1 MAEKEQN
8 YREAAGH
15 YERAWRLGMD
25 PAATS
30 SSSSSSSSATARAQ
44 PALGYKLAFQY
55 MKCKQYADA
64 IDVCHQVLAAHPNY
78 PRIRK
83 DILEKSRNN
92 IRT

>member
-8 YREAAGH
+8 YREAAAH
-15 YERAWRLGMD
+15 YGRAWSLGASD
-25 PAATS
+25 AGG
-30 SSSSSSSSATARAQ
+30 TARSH

-64 IDVCHQVLAAHPNY
+64 IGVCQQVLAAHPTY

-83 DILEKSRNN
+83 DVLEKSRNHL
-92 IRT
+92 RT